1 MDNDTQKPDTGV
13 PLKRLVMTLAIG
25 IAWMP
30 ALLVYGFA
38 FTLFLPGYALQSFGD
53 WLHDLM
59 VLPVWNTRH
68 RMDCRETK
76 RHNHTDIQQSCRIT
90 GAGMKNQQVEDGE
103 VHLG

>member
-76 RHNHTDIQQSCRIT
+76 RHNTELR
-90 GAGMKNQQVEDGE
+90 DGRPATE
-103 VHLG
+103 TTNKTEKTNNG